1 MELAKI
7 RNKAR
12 QQSADATPED
22 HMLEQAEACH
32 ATVAEPPA
40 LSLSDEAAAD
50 ERLGDHQPLPI
61 SFSGPVVVR
70 PAVSALRFDPL
81 AVILSGREYDHV
93 SMERKGQ
100 ESEEEPSAASVERT
114 FEEFLCF
121 RLGDEEYGVNIME
134 IKEIIKPRELTE
146 VPRTPDFVDGVLS
159 LRGVIVPVFDMRK
172 RLAMS
177 LEYDK
182 SQERIIIVRCGEGL
196 HGLRVDR
203 VTDVVKIAESGREA
217 TPSVLEGIAREFV
230 GGIGRSDGRMIIILD
245 ICKVVDT
252 ALGGVF

>member
-12 QQSADATPED
+12 QQSADAASED
-22 HMLEQAEACH
+22 QILEQAVACH
-32 ATVAEPPA
+32 TTGDVPPA
-40 LSLSDEAAAD
+40 LSMPETSPED
-50 ERLGDHQPLPI
+50 RLCDHQSLSA
-61 SFSGPVVVR
+61 SFPEPVVVR
-70 PAVSALRFDPL
+70 PVVPAPRFDPL
-81 AVILSGREYDHV
+81 AVILSGREQDHAV
-93 SMERKGQ
+93 VGMTGAEPD
-100 ESEEEPSAASVERT
+100 EEQFAAVVERT

-172 RLAMS
+172 RLGMS

-203 VTDVVKIAESGREA
+203 VTDVVRIGEGGREA
-217 TPSVLEGIAREFV
+217 TPSVLEGVAREFV

-252 ALGGVF
+252 ALGEVF

>member
-12 QQSADATPED
+12 QQSADAASED
-22 HMLEQAEACH
+22 QFPDYTAA
-32 ATVAEPPA
+32 AVPPA
-40 LSLSDEAAAD
+40 LSLSETARDELVSD
-50 ERLGDHQPLPI
+50 YQPLPS
-61 SFSGPVVVR
+61 SFPGPVVVR
-70 PAVSALRFDPL
+70 PIVPAPRFDPL
-81 AVILSGREYDHV
+81 AVILSGREHDRV
-93 SMERKGQ
+93 GIDRADSEP
-100 ESEEEPSAASVERT
+100 EEESTVAAVERT

-121 RLGDEEYGVNIME
+121 RLGEEEYGVNIME

-177 LEYDK
+177 LAYDK

-196 HGLRVDR
+196 NGLRVDR
-203 VTDVVKIAESGREA
+203 VTDVVRIAEGGREA

-252 ALGGVF
+252 ALGEVF